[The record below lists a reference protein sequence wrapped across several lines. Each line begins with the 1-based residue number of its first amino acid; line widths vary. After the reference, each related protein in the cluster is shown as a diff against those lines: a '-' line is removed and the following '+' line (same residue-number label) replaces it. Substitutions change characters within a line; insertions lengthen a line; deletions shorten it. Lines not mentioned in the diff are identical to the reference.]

1 MLNSVNTLS
10 HVILPTEKLC
20 PFHKKSR
27 IPDRDYTPSKKVY
40 SVKLR
45 SLLSSKLCLQI
56 GRGPIL
62 SAMTEVCTG
71 CRENK
76 RGASQTLSGVQVESQ
91 TLLLSASI
99 PGSPTPSPF
108 RWGSVALPAR
118 TKEAALGCL
127 SSLLRGVGLRPR
139 KRLHPHHRHSRP
151 LTGLHRTLNLCAT
164 LEPRRCRLHRQRH
177 GPFGSRDTEPP
188 GDPGCG
194 AGRGGGGGGA

>member
-118 TKEAALGCL
+118 TKEAALDVSRLCL
-127 SSLLRGVGLRPR
+127 GVWD
-139 KRLHPHHRHSRP
+139 
-151 LTGLHRTLNLCAT
+151 
-164 LEPRRCRLHRQRH
+164 
-177 GPFGSRDTEPP
+177 F
-188 GDPGCG
+188 
-194 AGRGGGGGGA
+194 GRGNVFIPTIATADP